1 MYFREQLLLACI
13 VLLLGGLPH
22 LTSTTTTTTLVAAM
36 SIANQDLERFFRPA
50 NATHTFASI
59 DDRMASDIYNYA
71 FLNWSYVDHDNILQT
86 VDFPQEQAR
95 YGEGRVL
102 NVTGRLVHISTAD
115 DIADDYA
122 CTPFIHGTMGSSLPE
137 KGVTW
142 IALVRRGRCTF
153 EDKVK
158 HVYQHNAVGVIIYN
172 DKQVMQLEKM
182 QIKVKTR
189 NIAAVITYQNIGQ
202 ELANSVDKGY
212 NVTLWI
218 TEGRRGVRTVS
229 SLNRTSVLFVS
240 ISFIVLMIISLV
252 WLIFYYIQ
260 RFRYMQAKDQ
270 QSRNLCSV
278 TKKAIMKIPTKTG
291 KMSDEKDLDS
301 DCCAICIE
309 AYKPSDIIRILPCKH
324 EFHKNCIDPW
334 LIEHRTCP
342 MCKLDVLK
350 FYGYVVGDQ
359 IYQTPSPQHNAPVA
373 LAAAASPPQEQQQ
386 QQHFQALSASDE
398 DVPVIVVALPQASN
412 NISSL
417 SASNYHHHQ
426 LRSRSPSSSNPQ
438 QQPQQLQLQLQL
450 QPPLITQNPQI
461 NGGQGQFPS
470 QSHEQPQPQRGRRNS
485 APATMPH
492 AIICTASHQFL
503 GSEESILEYEP
514 ERVVVPANANAASN
528 VILAPTNG
536 GTSTVGAAAAGP
548 SRPSALAE
556 LIRSRDFVIDFPRVF
571 VLDSGSVV
579 GAREILFPTR
589 LPERSQSSLSLRQA
603 RDWMCLMS
611 NKLEEQQGLRRLR
624 KDEMQ
629 QQLLSARDSAR
640 HRRSRSAD
648 GRYSTGCFGGRQR
661 QASIQGQDEKQ
672 VPREATTATQQFQEV
687 NQLRRSSSSHALQQL
702 TDASYAQS
710 RQRQTE
716 TFDFARTRRRF
727 MRRES
732 DEISLRAL
740 PRRAGR
746 SRFGAAGMAPETVNP
761 GDRDHITI
769 QVNGEG
775 VDLNE

>member
-71 FLNWSYVDHDNILQT
+71 FLNWSYVDHDNIFQT

-115 DIADDYA
+115 DAADDYA
-122 CTPFIHGTMGSSLPE
+122 CTPFIHGTLGSSLPE

-202 ELANSVDKGY
+202 ELANTVDKGY
-212 NVTLWI
+212 NVTIWI

-350 FYGYVVGDQ
+350 FYGYV
-359 IYQTPSPQHNAPVA
+359 
-373 LAAAASPPQEQQQ
+373 
-386 QQHFQALSASDE
+386 
-398 DVPVIVVALPQASN
+398 
-412 NISSL
+412 
-417 SASNYHHHQ
+417 
-426 LRSRSPSSSNPQ
+426 
-438 QQPQQLQLQLQL
+438 
-450 QPPLITQNPQI
+450 
-461 NGGQGQFPS
+461 
-470 QSHEQPQPQRGRRNS
+470 
-485 APATMPH
+485 
-492 AIICTASHQFL
+492 FL

-514 ERVVVPANANAASN
+514 ERVVVPANANANAASN

-536 GTSTVGAAAAGP
+536 GTATASATAAGP

-603 RDWMCLMS
+603 RDWMCQMS

-661 QASIQGQDEKQ
+661 QASIQAQEEKQ
-672 VPREATTATQQFQEV
+672 VPCEATTATQQFQEV

-746 SRFGAAGMAPETVNP
+746 SRFGAAGMAPETVNA

>member
-1 MYFREQLLLACI
+1 MYLREMLTLSCL

-50 NATHTFASI
+50 NATHTFASMEERI
-59 DDRMASDIYNYA
+59 AVDVYNYA
-71 FLNWSYVDHDNILQT
+71 FLNWSYMDHGNTLCET
-86 VDFPQEQAR
+86 DFAHEQAR

-102 NVTGRLVHISTAD
+102 NVTGRLIHISATD
-115 DIADDYA
+115 NVSDDYA
-122 CTPFIHGTMGSSLPE
+122 CTPYIRGTMGAPMPD
-137 KGVTW
+137 KGVVW

-153 EDKVK
+153 EEKVK
-158 HVYQHNAVGVIIYN
+158 HVYQQNAAGVIIYN

-182 QIKVKTR
+182 QIKGKTR

-202 ELANSVDKGY
+202 DLAMTVDRGY
-212 NVTLWI
+212 NVTISLI
-218 TEGRRGVRTVS
+218 EGRRGVRTVS

-291 KMSDEKDLDS
+291 KISDEKDLDS

-309 AYKPSDIIRILPCKH
+309 AYKPTDTIRILPCKH

-350 FYGYVVGDQ
+350 FYGYV
-359 IYQTPSPQHNAPVA
+359 
-373 LAAAASPPQEQQQ
+373 
-386 QQHFQALSASDE
+386 
-398 DVPVIVVALPQASN
+398 
-412 NISSL
+412 
-417 SASNYHHHQ
+417 
-426 LRSRSPSSSNPQ
+426 
-438 QQPQQLQLQLQL
+438 
-450 QPPLITQNPQI
+450 
-461 NGGQGQFPS
+461 
-470 QSHEQPQPQRGRRNS
+470 
-485 APATMPH
+485 
-492 AIICTASHQFL
+492 FL
-503 GSEESILEYEP
+503 GSEESILEYQPDRPDLTTIVDLGPQDSATEP
-514 ERVVVPANANAASN
+514 NPCPS
-528 VILAPTNG
+528 
-536 GTSTVGAAAAGP
+536 ST
-548 SRPSALAE
+548 RPSALSD

-571 VLDSGSVV
+571 VLESGSVV
-579 GAREILFPTR
+579 GAREMLFPSR

-603 RDWMCLMS
+603 RDWMNLMT

-629 QQLLSARDSAR
+629 QQLLSARESAR

-648 GRYSTGCFGGRQR
+648 GRFGGRQR
-661 QASIQGQDEKQ
+661 QPSVQGPGQ
-672 VPREATTATQQFQEV
+672 VQPELQPDNPQIP
-687 NQLRRSSSSHALQQL
+687 RSSSTHCLQQL
-702 TDASYAQS
+702 TDTSYAQS
-710 RQRQTE
+710 SQRQRE
-716 TFDFARTRRRF
+716 PFDFARTRRRF
-727 MRRES
+727 MRGES
-732 DEISLRAL
+732 DEISVPSI
-740 PRRAGR
+740 PRRLGLV
-746 SRFGAAGMAPETVNP
+746 GTGGIAPLPTQSNREREAS
-761 GDRDHITI
+761 GDYITI

-775 VDLNE
+775 IDLNE